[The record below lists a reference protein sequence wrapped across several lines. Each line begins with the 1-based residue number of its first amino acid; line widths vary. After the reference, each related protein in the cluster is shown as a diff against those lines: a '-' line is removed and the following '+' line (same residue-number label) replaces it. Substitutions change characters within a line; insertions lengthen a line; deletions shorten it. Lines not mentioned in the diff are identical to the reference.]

1 MNDVRTG
8 PIGDGPAIEV
18 VPLGGLGEFGLNTM
32 AITCG
37 DTTIVVDAG
46 AMFPGPELPGVDLIV
61 PDLTYLDGRQVD
73 ALILT
78 HGHED
83 HIGGVPYLLPRV
95 SGSVY
100 ATPLTLALL
109 ASGQGTV

>member
-8 PIGDGPAIEV
+8 PAGDGPTIEV

-61 PDLTYLDGRQVD
+61 PDLASETALGRY
-73 ALILT
+73 IR
-78 HGHED
+78 E
-83 HIGGVPYLLPRV
+83 
-95 SGSVY
+95 
-100 ATPLTLALL
+100 LL
-109 ASGQGTV
+109 AIGQWREICIQPARDEPRECFDVYGVAAGPGPLPH